1 MIEDKRKNPRLDFE
15 ITVRQNGKRG
25 MTGDISQS
33 GTFIRMDHSHNQSP
47 LSPVGSDIS
56 FSLDFP
62 TAKEQIDV
70 KGVVVHHGK
79 NGNGMGIYFRRI
91 DEGSQEFIKKFIS
104 DYL

>member
-15 ITVRQNGKRG
+15 ITVMHNGKRG
-25 MTGDISQS
+25 KTRDISQS
-33 GTFIRMDHSHNQSP
+33 GTFIRMDHSNNHLP

-62 TAKEQIDV
+62 TTKDHIDV

-91 DEGSQEFIKKFIS
+91 DKGSKKFIKKFIS

>member
-1 MIEDKRKNPRLDFE
+1 MRENKRKNPRLDYE
-15 ITVRQNGKRG
+15 ITVMHNGKRG
-25 MTGDISQS
+25 KTRDISQS

-62 TAKEQIDV
+62 TAKDNIDV

-91 DEGSQEFIKKFIS
+91 DKGSKKFIKKFIS

>member
-1 MIEDKRKNPRLDFE
+1 MRENKRKNRRLDYE
-15 ITVRQNGKRG
+15 ITVMHNGKRG
-25 MTGDISQS
+25 KTRDISQS
-33 GTFIRMDHSHNQSP
+33 GTFIRMDHSNNQSP

-62 TAKEQIDV
+62 TAKDYIEV

-79 NGNGMGIYFRRI
+79 NGNGMGIYFRRV
-91 DEGSQEFIKKFIS
+91 DEGSKEFIKKFIS